1 VIQQN
6 GIHDSTELD
15 ILREQIKSRDTKI
28 VELEKEAALL
38 RDEKD
43 MLTLEV
49 MPNYVTAVVFLTMF
63 FQYKAPNVENIM
75 QNSYIKPLAEYAVRL
90 ESNLAEKIA
99 QNQEFR
105 DQISQLQPVRIILED
120 ISTVSSFSIIE
131 CVI

>member
-1 VIQQN
+1 MIQQN

-49 MPNYVTAVVFLTMF
+49 IGELCHLPWVF
-63 FQYKAPNVENIM
+63 
-75 QNSYIKPLAEYAVRL
+75 
-90 ESNLAEKIA
+90 
-99 QNQEFR
+99 
-105 DQISQLQPVRIILED
+105 
-120 ISTVSSFSIIE
+120 
-131 CVI
+131 

>member
-1 VIQQN
+1 METAVLSSSEWFGYWLIGGTFAHELIFSRLICVQPSSIPATPVIQQN

-49 MPNYVTAVVFLTMF
+49 IGELCHLPWVF
-63 FQYKAPNVENIM
+63 
-75 QNSYIKPLAEYAVRL
+75 
-90 ESNLAEKIA
+90 
-99 QNQEFR
+99 
-105 DQISQLQPVRIILED
+105 
-120 ISTVSSFSIIE
+120 
-131 CVI
+131 